1 MEEKEDEVLWLE
13 ELITRVR
20 KYKSVGEIWN
30 CLTALGYDVPQVE
43 QDFDVGVNK
52 WKNESDTD

>member
-1 MEEKEDEVLWLE
+1 LWLE